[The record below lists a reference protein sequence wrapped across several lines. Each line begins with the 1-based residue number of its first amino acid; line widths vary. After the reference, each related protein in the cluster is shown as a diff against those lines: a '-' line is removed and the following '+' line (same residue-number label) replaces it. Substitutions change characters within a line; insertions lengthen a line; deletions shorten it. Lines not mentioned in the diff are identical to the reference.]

1 MKMKEMCEDERPREK
16 LLMRGATALSDGELL
31 SILLSSGTREES
43 ALDVARRLISGC
55 SGGLTELFNLS
66 PEELMA
72 RPGIGPCKA
81 ARIMAAFE
89 LGKRFVGDSSGASR
103 KPIVSAR
110 GVFEMMIPLLK
121 GLDHEENW
129 VIFLNDSNY
138 FLGKLRL
145 TSGGSNSTVIDI
157 RQTVRSALRKNAA
170 GIILVHNHP
179 SGNPDP
185 SAADVR
191 MTDALREACRAM
203 QIQLLDH
210 VVVSD
215 NSFFSMADGRLYRAG
230 R

>member
-1 MKMKEMCEDERPREK
+1 MKMKEMCEGERPREK
-16 LLMRGATALSDGELL
+16 LMARGAAALSDGELL
-31 SILLSSGTREES
+31 AILLRSGTRQES
-43 ALDVARRLISGC
+43 ALDVARGLLGNC
-55 SGGLTELFNLS
+55 SGRLTELFNLS
-66 PEELMA
+66 PEDLTS
-72 RPGIGPCKA
+72 RPGIGVCKA
-81 ARIMAAFE
+81 AQIMAAFE
-89 LGKRFVGDSSGASR
+89 LGKRFLADSSEASR
-103 KPIVSAR
+103 RPIVSSR
-110 GVFEMMIPLLK
+110 SVFEMMIPLLK

-129 VIFLNDSNY
+129 VIFLNDCNY

-145 TSGGSNSTVIDI
+145 TTGGGSSTIIDV

-191 MTDALREACRAM
+191 MTDALREACRSM

-215 NSFFSMADGRLYRAG
+215 NSFFSMADGRLYRT
-230 R
+230 